1 MMMKPDVKK
10 MFTGL
15 AQLSVCPSQYFGNMN
30 ARKFELNLLPPTL
43 LA

>member
-30 ARKFELNLLPPTL
+30 AD
-43 LA
+43 AQSACSS